1 MDKLFGLLGISR
13 RAGHALVGFDAAA
26 DGIRKGKAY
35 VAVLASDVSPKTAKE
50 IRFAAESKRVAVL
63 SVSADMLQLG
73 RALGYQKPVGVCAV
87 SDKGLALAIQKA
99 IESHKEEHS
108 L

>member
-35 VAVLASDVSPKTAKE
+35 VVILASDVSPKTAKE
-50 IRFAAESKRVAVL
+50 IGFAAQQKRTAVL
-63 SVSADMLQLG
+63 SIPADMLQIG

-87 SDKGLALAIQKA
+87 DDKGLALAIQKA

>member
-35 VAVLASDVSPKTAKE
+35 VVILASDVSPKTAKE
-50 IRFAAESKRVAVL
+50 IGFAASQKRTAVL
-63 SVSADMLQLG
+63 SVSADMLQIG

-87 SDKGLALAIQKA
+87 DDRGLALAIQKA